1 VELRPDANFRAR
13 RPDAEVALPYGA
25 ALRSL
30 SESTGENG
38 AVLYGDLRSTLRNR
52 LNLGKAR
59 RAHRGVPY
67 RYPGRTAVLCRTNG
81 QALIVSEQM
90 HRLGV
95 PHRLQRSAQD
105 RVAPIWLGC
114 FSPLRRIRPEPVAVR
129 RAPGIPASADDITP
143 DGLGGSCSA
152 PIPGGTMTGV
162 LDLGRLRTILAV
174 GRLRTS

>member
-1 VELRPDANFRAR
+1 LSLTRNFRAR

-38 AVLYGDLRSTLRNR
+38 GGVVRGSAFDTEESTQS
-52 LNLGKAR
+52 
-59 RAHRGVPY
+59 RGSSTSSSRVPY
-67 RYPGRTAVLCRTNG
+67 RLSGPDGGPLRTNG

-105 RVAPIWLGC
+105 RVAPIWLGLLFRHC
-114 FSPLRRIRPEPVAVR
+114 DGSVLSRSRFGELRESLPLP
-129 RAPGIPASADDITP
+129 DDITP
-143 DGLGGSCSA
+143 DGLWRLLLRA
-152 PIPGGTMTGV
+152 IPGE
-162 LDLGRLRTILAV
+162 R
-174 GRLRTS
+174 